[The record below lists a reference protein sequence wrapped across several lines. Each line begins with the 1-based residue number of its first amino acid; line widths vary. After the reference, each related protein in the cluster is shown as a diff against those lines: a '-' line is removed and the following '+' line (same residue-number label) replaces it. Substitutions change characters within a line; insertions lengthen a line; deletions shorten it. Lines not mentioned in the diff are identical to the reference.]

1 MARLSGPRVPGRRAA
16 VMPVGAGRRFS
27 QAARQ
32 EIDSAVVLA
41 IDVSGSVSEERLRL
55 QRQGYADALRN
66 PGLLDAVRGGPLGK
80 IALTF
85 VEWSEAR
92 RQTQAV
98 DWRIIQDK
106 AGAEAFAD
114 AIMKAQLP
122 QPGWTS
128 ISGAIDFSVRLLTS
142 ASFNT
147 ARRIIDISSDGANN
161 DGRDPAAARDDAV
174 AAGVTINGLPITEI
188 NPGLDS
194 YYRQNVIGGSNAFLI
209 PVRDFTSFTEALL
222 RKLLVEIADSFVA
235 PDQVQSP
242 SPPPLDSGGRRGT
255 AGS

>member
-1 MARLSGPRVPGRRAA
+1 MPAAAGLSE
-16 VMPVGAGRRFS
+16 
-27 QAARQ
+27 AARQ
-32 EIDSAVVLA
+32 AVDSAVVLA
-41 IDVSGSVSEERLRL
+41 IDVSGSVSEDRVQL
-55 QRQGYADALRN
+55 QRQGYANALRN
-66 PGLLDAVRGGPLGK
+66 AGLLDAVRGGPLGR

-85 VEWSEAR
+85 VQWSEVR
-92 RQTQAV
+92 RQDQAV
-98 DWRIIQDK
+98 GWRIIQDK

-128 ISGAIDFSVRLLTS
+128 ISSAIDFSVRLLTS
-142 ASFNT
+142 ASFDT

-194 YYRQNVIGGSNAFLI
+194 YYRRNVIGGRNAFLI
-209 PVRDFTSFTEALL
+209 PVHDFSSFTEALL
-222 RKLLVEIADSFVA
+222 RKLLVEIAGSVA
-235 PDQVQSP
+235 APGQVESP
-242 SPPPLDSGGRRGT
+242 SPSPKEPLGERRRPG
-255 AGS
+255 